1 MLTILSVDMTNKTDT
16 IRSVERETQYLKE
29 TREYINNLKSDL
41 IERILLLQQNKRPV
55 LNPKDA
61 NTKGLNKFLL
71 AAEEN

>member
-16 IRSVERETQYLKE
+16 ILSVERETQYLKE